1 MDLGLRSKVCLIT
14 GASAGSGWATARY
27 LAKEGA
33 TVAIT
38 ARREDKLENLA
49 DEIEAEGGQRPVI
62 VPGDIMDAKAI
73 NAIVEQVT
81 AKTGPVD
88 ILVNCAGASAPIV
101 DREETDELWLDA
113 MTLNFHSAR
122 RFTTAVLPGMK
133 DKRWGRVVNFSG
145 SMEPRFQNAA
155 LPAKAAI
162 HLWAKGLSCEVAP
175 FGITINTIAPGRI
188 ATEQIMERI
197 YPTEESRDAFI
208 TENIPMGYFGDP
220 NEIAWSVAFLVSERA
235 SYITGVVLP
244 VDGGMKRVGS

>member
-1 MDLGLRSKVCLIT
+1 MELGLQSKVCLVT
-14 GASAGSGWATARY
+14 GASAGSGWATAHY

-38 ARREDKLENLA
+38 ARRADKLEILA
-49 DEIEAEGGQRPVI
+49 GEIEAETGTRPVI
-62 VPGDIMDAKAI
+62 VPGDIMSADAI
-73 NAIVEQVT
+73 NGIVQQTV
-81 AKTGPVD
+81 AQTGPID
-88 ILVNCAGASAPIV
+88 ILINCAGASAPIV
-101 DREETDELWLDA
+101 DREETDELWLEA

-133 DKRWGRVVNFSG
+133 EKGWGRVVNFSG

-197 YPTEESRDAFI
+197 YPTEESRRTFI
-208 TENIPMGYFGDP
+208 ADNIPMGYFGDP
-220 NEIAWSVAFLVSERA
+220 DEIAWAVAFLVSERA

-244 VDGGMKRVGS
+244 VDGGMKRVAS